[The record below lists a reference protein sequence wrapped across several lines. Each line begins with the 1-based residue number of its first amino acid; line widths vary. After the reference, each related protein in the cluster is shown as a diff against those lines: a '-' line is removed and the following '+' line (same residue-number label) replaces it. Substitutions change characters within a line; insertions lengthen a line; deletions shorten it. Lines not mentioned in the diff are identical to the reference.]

1 VTYASEIRKRLIL
14 EHVPYLFDMK
24 DNFTAEELQDIVRD
38 KDEDFVDF
46 TPVDKASKR
55 TKR

>member
-1 VTYASEIRKRLIL
+1 VTYASEICKRLIL
-14 EHVPYLFDMK
+14 EHVPYLFEMK